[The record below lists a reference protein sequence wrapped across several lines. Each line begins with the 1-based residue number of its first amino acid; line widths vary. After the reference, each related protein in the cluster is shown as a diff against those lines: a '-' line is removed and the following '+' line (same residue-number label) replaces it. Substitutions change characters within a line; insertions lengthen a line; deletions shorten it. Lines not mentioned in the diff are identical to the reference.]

1 MTSRRAAPALGI
13 APPRAPVQRASRV
26 VAHVKVLVLFV
37 LLACGAAFAQAQQ
50 EGRGV
55 RRIGVLAPAA
65 ASEPATRANH
75 KVFTDRLREHGL
87 VDGDAVVIEWR
98 FAEGQHDR
106 LALLASELVRA
117 QVEVIVT
124 TGTPA
129 TSAARRAT
137 ATVPIVAANFAEP
150 VTSGFANSLERPG
163 RNVTG
168 LLAMGS
174 AVYDRRLELLAEAVP
189 GARRIGMLANPGNEF
204 FLRILPGLQAT
215 AKRLDRELVLAYAR
229 SAKEIE
235 DAFALL
241 RTKKVGAL
249 LVSEHRALEKQSR
262 RIAALALKDGLP
274 SIFPTRRGAD
284 EGGLIGCANDPQE
297 RYRSAADYVAR
308 ILRGEKAGEL
318 PILQPVEFDLAI
330 NLRTAAAL
338 GIEIPPAVRARADR
352 VIE

>member
-1 MTSRRAAPALGI
+1 
-13 APPRAPVQRASRV
+13 
-26 VAHVKVLVLFV
+26 VKVLAFSL
-37 LLACGAAFAQAQQ
+37 LLACGAAFAQTPQ
-50 EGRGV
+50 EGGGV
-55 RRIGVLAPAA
+55 RRIGVLAPTAA
-65 ASEPATRANH
+65 AEPATRANH

-87 VDGDAVVIEWR
+87 VDGAAVAIEWR

-150 VTSGFANSLERPG
+150 VTSGFADSLERPG

-168 LLAMGS
+168 FLAMGS

-189 GARRIGMLANPGNEF
+189 GAKRIGMLANPGNEF

-229 SAKEIE
+229 NAKEIE

-249 LVSEHRALEKQSR
+249 LVSEHRALEKRSR
-262 RIAALALKDGLP
+262 QIAALALKDRLP
-274 SIFPTRRGAD
+274 SVFPTPRGAD

-308 ILRGEKAGEL
+308 ILKGEKAGEL
-318 PILQPVEFDLAI
+318 PIQQPVEFDLAI